1 MSVNLYPQSIKPV
14 VDLEDGVTV
23 YVPGYAYIGP
33 EEPTLCSSVSEFEGL
48 YGTTPYLFEADQST
62 SQISKGSPEKG
73 YLYAKSL
80 LESGLKVLFHRFKTT
95 GVKTAQASYSL
106 KYWLDGAE
114 NYTEMYLVT
123 QAISFGRA
131 YANSLVKM
139 ESLGGSLF
147 RVTVKDSGGN
157 IVSNEVISF
166 DPSNPLYLRLGTYG
180 LIQFKT
186 TKSTT
191 DTAVVEFTDS
201 IMAQIAKLAF
211 EEAEQ
216 PSKAGQFTLTPST
229 PVTETVDNTTKVIEG
244 TVKLTVEEG
253 GPAYEFYLDDVAGS
267 KSTDSIKGM
276 LSSLAGDLM
285 NPLKDFERYPS
296 IAYLTSGGYYLNSY
310 QTTAE
315 KLMAYAVTLS
325 AVAMVDLDISIKDQ
339 TSWGT
344 DKAAYAGLSGS
355 KLSKARSA
363 SFAGCNSFSLTPY
376 RVILGDSF
384 NYLKSLGE
392 NMKSGIKPWIP
403 VANDPNG
410 VSPLGYDTTQ
420 KISTDLA
427 ETMAEG
433 KIGVSVNP
441 LIYSKAAGGYK
452 IMGNRTLY
460 PNDGVLEPNSFLN
473 IAVIVTRVE
482 RAARQI
488 ANKLKIVSTNPD
500 DTFLKFKQSV
510 AKTIDP
516 MVVNQDGVISYRIKH
531 LPKDKP
537 ATINIQIHL
546 VVLEGIETFN
556 IYIPYELQLD

>member
-1 MSVNLYPQSIKPV
+1 M
-14 VDLEDGVTV
+14 
-23 YVPGYAYIGP
+23 
-33 EEPTLCSSVSEFEGL
+33 
-48 YGTTPYLFEADQST
+48 
-62 SQISKGSPEKG
+62 
-73 YLYAKSL
+73 
-80 LESGLKVLFHRFKTT
+80 
-95 GVKTAQASYSL
+95 
-106 KYWLDGAE
+106 
-114 NYTEMYLVT
+114 
-123 QAISFGRA
+123 
-131 YANSLVKM
+131 
-139 ESLGGSLF
+139 
-147 RVTVKDSGGN
+147 
-157 IVSNEVISF
+157 
-166 DPSNPLYLRLGTYG
+166 
-180 LIQFKT
+180 
-186 TKSTT
+186 
-191 DTAVVEFTDS
+191 
-201 IMAQIAKLAF
+201 
-211 EEAEQ
+211 
-216 PSKAGQFTLTPST
+216 TPST
-229 PVTETVDNTTKVIEG
+229 EVTETVNETAQVLKG
-244 TVKLTVEEG
+244 TVKWTIESG
-253 GPAYEFYLDDVAGS
+253 GPTDEFYLDDLKDGG
-267 KSTDSIKGM
+267 KTKITGM
-276 LSSLAGDLM
+276 LSSLAGTMMD
-285 NPLKDFERYPS
+285 PLKDFERYPS
-296 IAYLTSGGYYLNSY
+296 IAYLTSGGYYLDSY
-310 QTTAE
+310 TTAAE

-325 AVAMVDLDISIKDQ
+325 AVAVVDLNKSIKDQ
-339 TSWGT
+339 SSWGLA
-344 DKAAYAGLSGS
+344 KAAYASLSGS

-531 LPKDKP
+531 LPKDRP